1 MLLRF
6 QVSNHRSI
14 LDPVE
19 LSMIAVDDD
28 RPATRGFE
36 RLSERVL
43 TTAGIYGPNASG
55 KSNVLDAL
63 YWLSY
68 AVATSL
74 LGGGDSMPR
83 DPHRFGKGSE
93 KPSTF
98 DMDCIV
104 EGIRHGYQLE
114 VDDSAVLYESLCS
127 YPEQR
132 RRMLFEREGDEVHF
146 RRGLSGAGGTREL
159 LTPTTLVLSA
169 AARVGDPAI
178 EVVGRAISR
187 IAEINSHGFNRGR
200 RSSPFLFLARSSN
213 TYSMFEDAGS
223 REEQVFEDMTRG
235 EAAMELLRLADP
247 GIKDFD
253 IVELKDHATGAT
265 GEQLLFVHH
274 DGDRPVNFW
283 PKEESA
289 GTRMLFSLLGP
300 ALDALKYGQVLL
312 FDEADASLHPRLSAR
327 LVELFQDPRSNP
339 RGAQLILAT
348 HDTSLLSVLNRDEVW
363 FTEKWPDGATRLVA
377 LAEFGGDQV
386 RRSLNL
392 ERAYL
397 QGRFG
402 AIPEADHVDVLR
414 ALGLAGEAS

>member
-28 RPATRGFE
+28 RPATRRFE
-36 RLSERVL
+36 RLSESVL

-74 LGGGDSMPR
+74 LGGGDSMAR
-83 DPHRFGKGSE
+83 DPHRFGKGPD

-98 DMDCIV
+98 DMDFIV

-132 RRMLFEREGDEVHF
+132 RRMLFEREGNEVHF
-146 RRGLSGAGGTREL
+146 RRGLSGTGGTREL

-169 AARVGDPAI
+169 ATRVGDPAI

-187 IAEINSHGFNRGR
+187 ISEINSHGFIRRR

-253 IVELKDHATGAT
+253 IVELEDHATGAT

-283 PKEESA
+283 PREESA

-327 LVELFQDPRSNP
+327 LLELFQDPQTNP
-339 RGAQLILAT
+339 YGAQLILAT
-348 HDTSLLSVLNRDEVW
+348 HDTSLLSKLNRDEVW
-363 FTEKWPDGATRLVA
+363 LTEKGSDGATRLTA
-377 LAEFGGDQV
+377 LAEFGGDKV

-402 AIPEADHVDVLR
+402 AIPDVDHIDVRR
-414 ALGLAGEAS
+414 ALGVGGQAN

>member
-43 TTAGIYGPNASG
+43 TTVGIYGPNASG
-55 KSNVLDAL
+55 KSNVLGAL

-74 LGGGDSMPR
+74 LGGGDSMAR
-83 DPHRFGKGSE
+83 DPHRFGKGPDQ
-93 KPSTF
+93 PSTF
-98 DMDCIV
+98 DMDLIV

-127 YPEQR
+127 YPERR

-146 RRGLSGAGGTREL
+146 RRGLSGTGGTREL

-213 TYSMFEDAGS
+213 TYSMFEDAGV
-223 REEQVFEDMTRG
+223 REQRIFKDTTRG
-235 EAAMELLRLADP
+235 DAAMELLRLADP
-247 GIKDFD
+247 GITDFD
-253 IVELKDHATGAT
+253 IIEVEDRVTGAT
-265 GEQLLFVHH
+265 GEELLFVHH

-283 PKEESA
+283 PREESA
-289 GTRMLFSLLGP
+289 GTRMLFRLLGP

-312 FDEADASLHPRLSAR
+312 FDESDASLHPRLSAR
-327 LVELFQDPRSNP
+327 LVELFQDPQTNP
-339 RGAQLILAT
+339 RDAQLILAT
-348 HDTSLLSVLNRDEVW
+348 HDTSLLNSLNRDEVW
-363 FTEKWPDGATRLVA
+363 LTEKGADGATRLVA
-377 LAEFGGDQV
+377 LAEFGGDLV

-402 AIPEADHVDVLR
+402 AIPEIDHTDVRR
-414 ALGLAGEAS
+414 ALGL

>member
-19 LSMIAVDDD
+19 LSMIAVDED
-28 RPATRGFE
+28 RAATRDFD

-74 LGGGDSMPR
+74 LAGGDSMSR
-83 DPHRFGKGSE
+83 DPHRFGKGLDR
-93 KPSTF
+93 PTAF
-98 DMDCIV
+98 DLDFMF

-127 YPEQR
+127 YPERR

-146 RRGLSGAGGTREL
+146 RRGTSRTGSTKEL

-169 AARVGDPAI
+169 ASRAGDPAFKA
-178 EVVGRAISR
+178 VGRAISR
-187 IAEINSHGFNRGR
+187 ISEINSHGFIRRR
-200 RSSPFLFLARSSN
+200 RSSPFLLLARSSE
-213 TYSMFEDAGS
+213 THSTFEDAGVH
-223 REEQVFEDMTRG
+223 EERMFGGMTRG
-235 EAAMELLRLADP
+235 DAALELLRLADP
-247 GIKDFD
+247 GIKNFD
-253 IVELKDHATGAT
+253 IVEFEDHTTGT
-265 GEQLLFVHH
+265 LHEELHLLHH
-274 DGDRPVNFW
+274 DGDRTVPFW
-283 PKEESA
+283 LAEESA

-327 LVELFQDPRSNP
+327 LLELFQDPQTNP
-339 RGAQLILAT
+339 FGAQLILAT
-348 HDTSLLSVLNRDEVW
+348 HDTSLLNTLNRDEVW
-363 FTEKWPDGATRLVA
+363 LTEKGSDGATRLAA

>member
-28 RPATRGFE
+28 RPATRGFD

-63 YWLSY
+63 HWLSY

-74 LGGGDSMPR
+74 LGGGDSIAQ
-83 DPHRFGKGSE
+83 DPHRFGKGPE
-93 KPSTF
+93 RPSTF
-98 DMDCIV
+98 DMDFIV
-104 EGIRHGYQLE
+104 DGVRHGYQLE

-127 YPEQR
+127 YPERR

-146 RRGLSGAGGTREL
+146 RRGLSGAGGTKEL

-169 AARVGDPAI
+169 GKRVGDAAI
-178 EVVGRAISR
+178 KAAGRAVSR
-187 IAEINSHGFNRGR
+187 IAEINARGFNRRRGR
-200 RSSPFLFLARSSN
+200 LSVWVSFLAPD
-213 TYSMFEDAGS
+213 TYSQFEDAGI
-223 REEQVFEDMTRG
+223 REQQVFGSVTRG

-247 GIKDFD
+247 GITDFD
-253 IVELKDHATGAT
+253 IIELEDRTTGDT
-265 GEQLLFVHH
+265 HEQLVFVHH
-274 DGDRPVNFW
+274 DGDRRIKFW
-283 PKEESA
+283 PNEESA
-289 GTRMLFSLLGP
+289 GTQMLFSLLGP
-300 ALDALKYGQVLL
+300 ALEALKQGQVLL

-327 LVELFQDPRSNP
+327 LVELFQDRQTNP
-339 RGAQLILAT
+339 HGAQLILAT
-348 HDTSLLSVLNRDEVW
+348 HDTSLLSTLNRDEVW
-363 FTEKWPDGATRLVA
+363 LTEKGSDGATRLIA
-377 LAEFGGDQV
+377 LAEFGGDKV
-386 RRSLNL
+386 RQSLNL

-402 AIPEADHVDVLR
+402 AVPEIDHIDVRR
-414 ALGLAGEAS
+414 ALGLAGQAT

>member
-68 AVATSL
+68 AAATSL
-74 LGGGDSMPR
+74 LGGGGDSMAR
-83 DPHRFGKGSE
+83 DPHRFGKGPDQ
-93 KPSTF
+93 PSTF
-98 DMDCIV
+98 DMDFIV

-127 YPEQR
+127 YPERR

-146 RRGLSGAGGTREL
+146 RRGLSGTGGTREL

-169 AARVGDPAI
+169 GKRVGDPAI
-178 EVVGRAISR
+178 EAAGRTISQ
-187 IAEINSHGFNRGR
+187 IAEINARGFNRRRGR
-200 RSSPFLFLARSSN
+200 PLILYSSLASD
-213 TYSMFEDAGS
+213 TYSQLEDAGI
-223 REEQVFEDMTRG
+223 REQRVFGSVTRG
-235 EAAMELLRLADP
+235 EAALELLRLADP
-247 GIKDFD
+247 GIRDFD
-253 IVELKDHATGAT
+253 VIELEDRISGDTY
-265 GEQLLFVHH
+265 EQLVFVRQ
-274 DGDRPVNFW
+274 DGDNPIQFW
-283 PKEESA
+283 PNEESA

-300 ALDALKYGQVLL
+300 ALEALKQGQVLL
-312 FDEADASLHPRLSAR
+312 FDEADASLHPRLSTR
-327 LVELFQDPRSNP
+327 LVELFQDPLTNP
-339 RGAQLILAT
+339 LGAQLILAT
-348 HDTSLLSVLNRDEVW
+348 HDTSLLNTLNRDEVW
-363 FTEKWPDGATRLVA
+363 LTEKGSDGATRLTA
-377 LAEFGGDQV
+377 LAEFGGDLV

-402 AIPEADHVDVLR
+402 AIPQIDQTDVRR
-414 ALGLAGEAS
+414 AFGF

>member
-74 LGGGDSMPR
+74 WGGVDTIAR
-83 DPHRFGKGSE
+83 DPHRFGDGLDL
-93 KPSTF
+93 PTTF
-98 DMDCIV
+98 DLDFVIN
-104 EGIRHGYQLE
+104 GIRHGYQLE
-114 VDDSAVLYESLCS
+114 VDDASVLYESLCS
-127 YPEQR
+127 YPERR
-132 RRMLFEREGDEVHF
+132 RRMLFEREGDVVHF
-146 RRGLSGAGGTREL
+146 RRGLSGVGATQEL
-159 LTPTTLVLSA
+159 IAPGTLVLSA
-169 AARVGDPAI
+169 AKRVGDPSI
-178 EVVGRAISR
+178 QFVSHAISR
-187 IAEINSHGFNRGR
+187 IAEINAHGFSRVR
-200 RSSPFLFLARSSN
+200 RRPRFLFEAVISS
-213 TYSMFEDAGS
+213 SDLIFEDPDT
-223 REEQVFEDMTRG
+223 REEPIFGYKTRG
-235 EAAMELLRLADP
+235 EAAMELLRLSDP
-247 GIKDFD
+247 SITDFD
-253 IVELKDHATGAT
+253 IVEIQDRATGDLH
-265 GEQLLFVHH
+265 EELQFVHN
-274 DGDRPVNFW
+274 DGGRPVHFW
-283 PKEESA
+283 PAEESA
-289 GTRMLFSLLGP
+289 GTRMLFRLLGP

-327 LVELFQDPRSNP
+327 LLELFQDPQTNP
-339 RGAQLILAT
+339 HGAQLILAT
-348 HDTSLLSVLNRDEVW
+348 HDTSLLNTLNRDEVW
-363 FTEKWPDGATRLVA
+363 LTEKGSDGATRLVA
-377 LAEFGGDQV
+377 LAEFGGDLV

-402 AIPEADHVDVLR
+402 ALPDIDHNDVR
-414 ALGLAGEAS
+414 HALGL

>member
-1 MLLRF
+1 
-6 QVSNHRSI
+6 
-14 LDPVE
+14 
-19 LSMIAVDDD
+19 
-28 RPATRGFE
+28 
-36 RLSERVL
+36 
-43 TTAGIYGPNASG
+43 
-55 KSNVLDAL
+55 
-63 YWLSY
+63 
-68 AVATSL
+68 
-74 LGGGDSMPR
+74 MPR

-98 DMDCIV
+98 DMDFIV
-104 EGIRHGYQLE
+104 EGVRHGYQLE

-169 AARVGDPAI
+169 ATRVGDPAI

-187 IAEINSHGFNRGR
+187 ISEINSHGFIRRR

-327 LVELFQDPRSNP
+327 LLELIQDPQTNP
-339 RGAQLILAT
+339 HGAQLILAT
-348 HDTSLLSVLNRDEVW
+348 HDTSLLNTLNRDEVW
-363 FTEKWPDGATRLVA
+363 LTEKGSDGATRLIA
-377 LAEFGGDQV
+377 LAEFGGDRV

-402 AIPEADHVDVLR
+402 AIPEIDHTDVR
-414 ALGLAGEAS
+414 QALGL

>member
-28 RPATRGFE
+28 RPATREFD

-74 LGGGDSMPR
+74 LGGGDSIAR
-83 DPHRFGKGSE
+83 DPHRFGKGPDQ
-93 KPSTF
+93 PSTF
-98 DMDCIV
+98 DMDFIV
-104 EGIRHGYQLE
+104 DGVRHGYQLE

-127 YPEQR
+127 YPERR

-146 RRGLSGAGGTREL
+146 RRGLRRTGSTKEL

-169 AARVGDPAI
+169 ASRAGDPAFKA
-178 EVVGRAISR
+178 VGRAISR
-187 IAEINSHGFNRGR
+187 ISEINSHGFIR
-200 RSSPFLFLARSSN
+200 RRRASPFLFLARSSN

-247 GIKDFD
+247 GITDFD
-253 IVELKDHATGAT
+253 IIEVEDRATGAT
-265 GEQLLFVHH
+265 GEELLFVHH

-283 PKEESA
+283 PREESA
-289 GTRMLFSLLGP
+289 GTRMLFRLLGP
-300 ALDALKYGQVLL
+300 ALDALKYGRVLL

-327 LVELFQDPRSNP
+327 LLELFQDPHTNP
-339 RGAQLILAT
+339 RDAQLILAT
-348 HDTSLLSVLNRDEVW
+348 HDTSL
-363 FTEKWPDGATRLVA
+363 
-377 LAEFGGDQV
+377 
-386 RRSLNL
+386 SL
-392 ERAYL
+392 
-397 QGRFG
+397 
-402 AIPEADHVDVLR
+402 IHI
-414 ALGLAGEAS
+414 

>member
-6 QVSNHRSI
+6 EVSNHRSI

-19 LSMIAVDDD
+19 LSLIAVDDD
-28 RPATRGFE
+28 RIATRGFD

-74 LGGGDSMPR
+74 WGRGDSIGR
-83 DPHRFGKGSE
+83 DPHRFGSG
-93 KPSTF
+93 PDRASTF
-98 DMDCIV
+98 DLDFV
-104 EGIRHGYQLE
+104 LDGVRHGYQLE

-127 YPEQR
+127 YPER
-132 RRMLFEREGDEVHF
+132 RRRILFEREGDGVHF
-146 RRGLSGAGGTREL
+146 RRGLGRTSGTKEL

-169 AARVGDPAI
+169 ATRAGDPAI
-178 EVVGRAISR
+178 KAVGRSISR
-187 IAEINSHGFNRGR
+187 IAEINSHGFKRRG
-200 RSSPFLFLARSSN
+200 RSSPLVFLARSSN
-213 TYSMFEDAGS
+213 TYSMFEDAGT
-223 REEQVFEDMTRG
+223 REERVVGDVTRG
-235 EAAMELLRLADP
+235 DAAMELLRLADP

-253 IVELKDHATGAT
+253 IIELEDQATGALH
-265 GEQLLFVHH
+265 EELLFVHH
-274 DGDRPVNFW
+274 DGGRPVSFW
-283 PKEESA
+283 PREESA
-289 GTRMLFSLLGP
+289 GTQMLFNLLGP
-300 ALDALKYGQVLL
+300 ALDALKHGQVLL

-327 LVELFQDPRSNP
+327 LFELFQDPQTNP
-339 RGAQLILAT
+339 HGAQLILAT
-348 HDTSLLSVLNRDEVW
+348 HDTSLLNTLNRDEVW
-363 FTEKWPDGATRLVA
+363 LTEKGSDGATRLTA
-377 LAEFGGDQV
+377 LAEFGGDLV

-402 AIPEADHVDVLR
+402 AIPENDQTDVSR
-414 ALGLAGEAS
+414 ALGF